1 MPSQN
6 QYDVT
11 LQKIRN
17 IDCKIAVLDYD
28 YMLLDEISGYT
39 QGISLSVDADS
50 DVRRT
55 ADVTMN
61 LKDDISMKQNAKFYW
76 NAGNPYWFD
85 KFIQIYTSVQDIST
99 GEDVWVNQGIY
110 CVNSPSITY
119 DATSNSLSFQAVD
132 LMAKMTGMRNG
143 QLEGMT
149 YTVPAGSS
157 ITGAIEGILIEQG
170 FYQYIL
176 YTPQQET
183 TPEDIN
189 IDAGGTAWDLLTQLR
204 DINANWEMFFDV
216 DGVFHFQQIPSGKV
230 LVNSSS
236 ALRQTML
243 VTATGEN
250 FITSGNE
257 QIEVY
262 TEEGRGVSEYG
273 EPQPLVDHKIWDKLL
288 ISADYDTSFEDVK
301 NCVEVLGKV
310 HNPNEFAQTEISSQV
325 CMLTLSQEKEKYLNN
340 EWTIE
345 FGIIVDESG
354 APVALA
360 NNITDLYFRD
370 KNNEFIGYLSIA
382 KKPITQGN
390 EEYCVTMSV
399 GETIGTA
406 KFEYIGYMQPRAVA
420 IENNPESPFYIGT
433 STQYTCKAGTEVDF
447 ADEREIVITDLDGKV
462 SGGVLY
468 INVNPWLSSTEFIN
482 AEVGKEWLFK
492 VHLKFPV
499 DTTLISMVVS
509 AAGVN
514 VTGRIKNMRNEYI
527 SLDYSQDYMLV
538 VARGSG
544 STPVVGMLYYPT
556 PASLLPMSTTSE
568 INMPKFNNQV
578 RYVCT
583 GDEYD
588 NIYSNDLAEQRARY
602 EIYLRARLHDNISI
616 TCVPIY
622 WLDVNQIIE
631 YNLTDPDAHDLW
643 LVKSIS
649 TDFSVDGKQTITAM
663 RYYPL
668 YADIS
673 LQNYATQE
681 DEAM

>member
-11 LQKIRN
+11 LQRVREL
-17 IDCKIAVLDYD
+17 DCKIAVLDYD
-28 YMLLDEISGYT
+28 YTLLDEISGYT
-39 QGISLSVDADS
+39 ESVSFNIEADS

-55 ADVTMN
+55 ADISMN

-85 KFIQIYTSVQDIST
+85 KFIQIYTSVKDIRT
-99 GEDVWVNQGIY
+99 NQDVWVNQGIY

-119 DATSNSLSFQAVD
+119 DAVSNALSFQAVD
-132 LMAKMTGMRNG
+132 LMSKMTGMRNG

-149 YTVPAGSS
+149 YSVPAGSS
-157 ITGAIEGILIEQG
+157 ITGAIEGVLLEQG

-230 LVNSSS
+230 LINTQMALTSSV
-236 ALRQTML
+236 L
-243 VTATGEN
+243 VTSSGVDFATNTGE
-250 FITSGNE
+250 T
-257 QIEVY
+257 IEVY
-262 TEEGRGVSEYG
+262 TEKGRTSEDYG

-310 HNPNEFAQTEISSQV
+310 HNPNEFATVEISTQV
-325 CMLTLSQEKEKYLNN
+325 CMLTLSQPKEYYANN

-345 FGIIVDESG
+345 FGIVSDESG

-360 NNITDLYFRD
+360 NNITDFYFRD
-370 KNNEFIGYLSIA
+370 KNGDFIGYLSIA
-382 KKPITQGN
+382 KNPITQGN
-390 EEYCVTMSV
+390 EEYCVTMKV
-399 GETIGTA
+399 GETISTA
-406 KFEYIGYMQPRAVA
+406 SFEYIGYMQPRAVA
-420 IENNPESPFYIGT
+420 IENNPDSPFYIGT
-433 STQYTCKAGTEVDF
+433 STKYTCKVGTDVDF
-447 ADEREIVITDLDGKV
+447 ADEREPVITDVDSKV
-462 SGGVLY
+462 SDGVLY
-468 INVNPWLSSTEFIN
+468 IDVNPWLSSDEFIN
-482 AEVGKEWLFK
+482 AEVGKEWLFR
-492 VHLKFPV
+492 VHTKFAV
-499 DTTLISMVVS
+499 DTSLISMVVS

-514 VTGRIKNMRNEYI
+514 VTGRIKNMDGEYI

-556 PASLLPMSTTSE
+556 PASLLSMSTTSE
-568 INMPKFNNQV
+568 INLPKFSNQV

-602 EIYLRARLHDNISI
+602 EIYLRSRLHDNINI

-631 YNLTDPDAHDLW
+631 YNLTDPEAHDLW

-649 TDFSVDGKQTITAM
+649 TDFSVNGTQTITAM

>member
-1 MPSQN
+1 MPTQSQYN
-6 QYDVT
+6 VT
-11 LQKIRN
+11 LQRVRE

-28 YMLLDEISGYT
+28 YMLIDEISGYT
-39 QGISLSVDADS
+39 ESISFNVEADS

-55 ADVTMN
+55 ADISMN

-85 KFIQIYTSVQDIST
+85 KFIQIYTATQDIRT

-119 DATSNSLSFQAVD
+119 DAISNSLSFQAVD

-149 YTVPAGSS
+149 YSIPAGSS
-157 ITGAIEGILIEQG
+157 ITGAIEGILLEQG
-170 FYQYIL
+170 FYKYIL
-176 YTPQQET
+176 YTPPQET

-230 LVNSSS
+230 LINSNS

-243 VTATGEN
+243 VTANDEN
-250 FITSGNE
+250 FITSSNQ

-273 EPQPLVDHKIWDKLL
+273 EPQPLVDHTIWDKLL

-310 HNPNEFAQTEISSQV
+310 HNANEFATTEISGSGTI
-325 CMLTLSQEKEKYLNN
+325 CLLTLSQEWEHYLNN

-345 FGIIVDESG
+345 FAIIADESG

-360 NNITDLYFRD
+360 HNVNNIYIYD
-370 KNNEFIGYLSIA
+370 KDNQYIGYLDIS
-382 KKPITQGN
+382 KTPIIQGN
-390 EEYCVTMSV
+390 EEYCLTMSI
-399 GETIGTA
+399 GEHLGTM
-406 KFEYIGYMQPRAVA
+406 KLEYIGYMQPRAVA

-433 STQYTCKAGTEVDF
+433 STQYTCKTGNPVEF
-447 ADEREIVITDLDGKV
+447 ADEREIVVSEVDGKITNGVIYVDV
-462 SGGVLY
+462 S
-468 INVNPWLSSTEFIN
+468 PWLSNDEFN
-482 AEVGKEWLFK
+482 DAEVGTEWLFR
-492 VHLKFPV
+492 VHAKLPV
-499 DTTLISMVVS
+499 DTTIISMVFTGGGDTV
-509 AAGVN
+509 V
-514 VTGRIKNMRNEYI
+514 GRIKNMQNQYI

-538 VARGSG
+538 VARGSS
-544 STPVVGMLYYPT
+544 STPVVGMMYYPT

-602 EIYLRARLHDNISI
+602 EIYLRSRLHDNITI

-631 YNLTDPDAHDLW
+631 YNLTDPEAHDLW
-643 LVKSIS
+643 LIKSIS
-649 TDFSVDGKQTITAM
+649 TDFSVDGTQTITAM

-668 YADIS
+668 YADIT
-673 LQNYATQE
+673 LENLATQE
-681 DEAM
+681 